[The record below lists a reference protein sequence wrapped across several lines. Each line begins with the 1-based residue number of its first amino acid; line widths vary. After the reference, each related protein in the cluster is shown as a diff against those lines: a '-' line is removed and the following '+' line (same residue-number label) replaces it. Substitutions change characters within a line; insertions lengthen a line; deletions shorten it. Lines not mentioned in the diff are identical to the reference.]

1 VKVYGDEYM
10 LNKFKIMSL
19 EELQEAKSL
28 KKHLQK
34 GVVLGSQKINMDY
47 FYQLQ
52 DTAEYNATQAYKRKC
67 DLITIYTMICKKM
80 NKKIEDEIGSE
91 NELEKITS
99 DALMDIIIDLL
110 CFSKIIEGK
119 YNYDKKCYEY

>member
-1 VKVYGDEYM
+1 M
-10 LNKFKIMSL
+10 LNRYKVMSL

-34 GVVLGSQKINMDY
+34 GVVLGNQKINMDY

-52 DTAEYNATQAYKRKC
+52 DTAEYNAAQAYKRKC
-67 DLITIYTMICKKM
+67 DLITIYTMICEKM
-80 NKKIEDEIGSE
+80 NKKIEDE

-99 DALMDIIIDLL
+99 DALMDKIVDLL

>member
-10 LNKFKIMSL
+10 LNRYKVMSL

-34 GVVLGSQKINMDY
+34 GVVLGNQKINMDY

-52 DTAEYNATQAYKRKC
+52 DTAEYNAAQAYKRKC
-67 DLITIYTMICKKM
+67 DLITIYTMICEKM
-80 NKKIEDEIGSE
+80 NKKIEDE

-99 DALMDIIIDLL
+99 DALMDKIVDLL

>member
-1 VKVYGDEYM
+1 MLSRYKV
-10 LNKFKIMSL
+10 MSL

-34 GVVLGSQKINMDY
+34 GVVLGNQKINMDY

-67 DLITIYTMICKKM
+67 DLITIYTMICEKK
-80 NKKIEDEIGSE
+80 NKKIEDE

-110 CFSKIIEGK
+110 CFSKIIEEK
-119 YNYDKKCYEY
+119 YNYDKICYEY